1 MKGDR
6 NLLTD
11 AEGQADTVMKGIRP
25 TRILGVRKSM
35 NLIHNPTLNSRVRN
49 NRLIMP

>member
-11 AEGQADTVMKGIRP
+11 AEGQADTVMNRDP
-25 TRILGVRKSM
+25 PDQ
-35 NLIHNPTLNSRVRN
+35 NPRGEKEHEFDPQSDSEFARS
-49 NRLIMP
+49 